1 MIRRIIFLGCTTALV
16 GPKMSHS
23 LSYKAIS
30 FNGDFKC
37 PNSIDK
43 TSWLEGYTWPNT
55 FSVSQAASYLTVT
68 RTDSNY
74 GWWMDLKFVCC
85 KGNFGFRYRKVA

>member
-1 MIRRIIFLGCTTALV
+1 MIRRIIFLGCRTALV

-23 LSYKAIS
+23 ISYKAIS

-43 TSWLEGYTWPNT
+43 TSWLEGHTWPDT
-55 FSVSQAASYLTVT
+55 FSVSQAASYITVT
-68 RTDSNY
+68 RTDLNQ

-85 KGNFGFRYRKVA
+85 KGNSRFRYRKVA